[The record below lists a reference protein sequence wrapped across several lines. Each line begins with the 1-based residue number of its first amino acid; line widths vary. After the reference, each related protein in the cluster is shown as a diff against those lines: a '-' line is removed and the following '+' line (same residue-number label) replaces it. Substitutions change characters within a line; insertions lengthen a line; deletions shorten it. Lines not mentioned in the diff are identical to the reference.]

1 MVQYNHVKYLVS
13 AMEHSLSI
21 QGLRIRYLQKGTGIP
36 VVLLHGYS
44 FYAET
49 WVEIGL
55 FDELAGDYSVYSF
68 DMPYGAKSRSDKF
81 SAENRDEYADFL
93 NNLLKTLNISN
104 PILIGASISGEVTLR
119 YLIRGYSAQAAI
131 VVGPVGIRSLG
142 NQLSRLGIPLLAIWG
157 DKDTISPP
165 ADSKILEAHVK
176 NSEIRIIE
184 GAGHPCYLD
193 EPAKFT
199 EIVKD
204 FLQRSSS

>member
-1 MVQYNHVKYLVS
+1 
-13 AMEHSLSI
+13 MEHSLSI

-44 FYAET
+44 FSAGT
-49 WVEIGL
+49 WVEVGL

-93 NNLLKTLNISN
+93 NNMLKTLNIN
-104 PILIGASISGEVTLR
+104 KPILIGASISGEVTLR

-131 VVGPVGIRSLG
+131 VIGPVGIKSLA
-142 NQLSRLGIPLLAIWG
+142 NQLSRLAVPLLAIWG

-176 NSEIRIIE
+176 NSEIRIIK

-193 EPAKFT
+193 KPGKFI

-204 FLQRSSS
+204 FLKRTSA